1 MAGRKTKFSPQL
13 GKAILEALSKGASI
27 QMACDYAGIGRST
40 YYSWKNKG
48 EAQKSGQLKTF
59 VDDVARASAQGGVHH
74 LGRIYEASER
84 DWRASAWIL
93 ERRWGYKK
101 ESSFEEAPPQTS
113 QPDIQLE
120 PISILETQANQL
132 VSAIQSAE
140 SSQSWQAYAAL
151 QRQLLAVVEHIRALR
166 AESELTDSVDQMTSQ
181 QMIDSIVGT
190 ILQLPPV
197 LRQQLETNLAEFT
210 TSNVVPLRP
219 KK

>member
-40 YYSWKNKG
+40 FYSWRAKG
-48 EAQKSGQLKTF
+48 EAQKTGQLRTF
-59 VDDVARASAQGGVHH
+59 VDDIAKASAQGGVHH
-74 LGRIYEASER
+74 LGKIFEASDR

-101 ESSFEEAPPQTS
+101 ESSFDEKPEPTTQTAV
-113 QPDIQLE
+113 DLD
-120 PISILETQANQL
+120 PISILEAQASQL
-132 VSAIQSAE
+132 VGAIQSAE

-151 QRQLLAVVEHIRALR
+151 QRQLLSVVEHLRALR
-166 AESELTDSVDQMTSQ
+166 AESEMTDSVDQMTNQ

-197 LRQQLETNLAEFT
+197 LRQQLEANLSEFNA
-210 TSNVVPLRP
+210 NVVTLRSP
-219 KK
+219 K